1 MAHYEAVLFDL
12 DGTLVD
18 TRSASWPLF
27 ARTNAEFALGIDT
40 REQFF
45 AIFEGNFFESLTR
58 HVGDEAKAAAAGR
71 HFMELIREHYDPPF
85 IDGIVEVVKA
95 LAATHTLAVVSSN
108 MHSTILRLLRSGG
121 IDQHFVTI
129 YAGDTQPSKAAAIA
143 DFLCGGWA
151 GETAPRQF
159 DRAEVVL
166 VTDTAGDVGE
176 ACASGIDAIGVA
188 WGMHHQHQLMA
199 AGAQQVAIAP
209 HELLRWINR
218 QST

>member
-18 TRSASWPLF
+18 TLSASWPLF

-45 AIFEGNFFESLTR
+45 AIFEGNFFESLAH
-58 HVGDEAKAAAAGR
+58 HVGDETKAAAAGR

-85 IDGIVEVVKA
+85 IDGIVEVVGA

-108 MHSTILRLLRSGG
+108 MHSTILRLLRSGA

-143 DFLCGGWA
+143 DFLHGGWA
-151 GETAPRQF
+151 SEAAPRHF
-159 DRAEVVL
+159 ERTEVVL
-166 VTDTAGDVGE
+166 ITDTVGDVGE

-188 WGMHHQHQLMA
+188 WGMHHPHKLMA
-199 AGAQQVAIAP
+199 AGARHVADTP
-209 HELLRWINR
+209 HELLQWINR
-218 QST
+218 KST